1 MHRSVLQ
8 NKKYIKF
15 SYANAVEIISMEEIG
30 RALKKNA
37 HTIATYKTKDAYG
50 DEVEYLAEFAGLTV
64 DDLKKLSNTTAILN
78 FMQGGKIPFTA
89 IVDPHTGKAM
99 QTMKG
104 KPSVASLSAAIK
116 KARAKL
122 EAEHGKG
129 VDRKLWDE
137 LGAVEVKIDL
147 AMADGKLAEA
157 KNLLSAFQKKLK
169 RPKEPVKERV
179 EAIREQIIEK
189 LKDALTKPD
198 LPKKK
203 KDEYQRL
210 LGS

>member
-1 MHRSVLQ
+1 MLQ

-15 SYANAVEIISMEEIG
+15 SSANAVEIISMEEIG

-37 HTIATYKTKDAYG
+37 HTIATYKAKDAYG
-50 DEVEYLAEFAGLTV
+50 DDVEYLTEFAGLTLG
-64 DDLKKLSNTTAILN
+64 DLKTLSNTNAILK

-99 QTMKG
+99 QSMKG
-104 KPSVASLSAAIK
+104 KPSVASLTAAIK
-116 KARAKL
+116 KARATL

-147 AMADGKLAEA
+147 AMAADQLAEA
-157 KNLLSAFQKKLK
+157 KNLLTAFEKKLK
-169 RPKEPVKERV
+169 RPKEPVKERI
-179 EAIREQIIEK
+179 ELLRAQIIEK
-189 LKDALTKPD
+189 LKEALRNAD

-210 LGS
+210 LSS